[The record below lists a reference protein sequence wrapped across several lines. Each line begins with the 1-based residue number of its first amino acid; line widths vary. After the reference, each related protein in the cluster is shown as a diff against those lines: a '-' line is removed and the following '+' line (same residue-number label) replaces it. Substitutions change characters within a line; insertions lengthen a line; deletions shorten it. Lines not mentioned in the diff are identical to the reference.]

1 MESVDFEELIIKY
14 TYAKKMLETELEILI
29 SEFSRKHQYNPVEH
43 LKTRIKSKSSIE
55 AKLEKYGYK
64 VSIENAYK
72 YINDIIGIRIV
83 CPFLS
88 DVYDIVSVISNS
100 HNIEVIQ
107 KKDYISKPK
116 DTGYSSYHLIVNV
129 PIYLQNHVEYIKAE
143 IQIRTSAM
151 DFWAS
156 LDHKIQYKFSK
167 EIPEEVKKQM
177 YDYSIAIKELDRKML
192 TLNEIVNKYK

>member
-1 MESVDFEELIIKY
+1 MLDEKFEHIMDKY
-14 TYAKKMLETELEILI
+14 VYAKKMLETELEILI
-29 SEFSRKHQYNPVEH
+29 NEFYRKHKYNPVEH
-43 LKTRIKSKSSIE
+43 LKSRIKSEESIKK
-55 AKLEKYGYK
+55 KLIKNGHE
-64 VSIENAYK
+64 VNAENMYK

-83 CPFLS
+83 CSFIT

-100 HNIEVIQ
+100 HNIEILQ

-129 PIYLQNHVEYIKAE
+129 PIYLQNQVKYVKAE

-156 LDHKIQYKFSK
+156 LAHKMQYKFPN
-167 EIPEEVKKQM
+167 EIPEDVKKQM
-177 YDYSIAIKELDRKML
+177 YEYSLIVKELDKKML
-192 TLNEIVNKYK
+192 SLNEIVNKYK

>member
-1 MESVDFEELIIKY
+1 MEAVDFEELIVKY
-14 TYAKKMLETELEILI
+14 TYAKKMLETELDILM
-29 SEFSRKHQYNPVEH
+29 SEFSRKHQYTPVEH
-43 LKTRIKSKSSIE
+43 LKSRIKSKNSIE
-55 AKLEKYGYK
+55 AKLKKYGYK
-64 VSIENAYK
+64 ITTENAYK
-72 YINDIIGIRIV
+72 YVNDIIGVRIV
-83 CPFLS
+83 CSFLS

-100 HNIEVIQ
+100 HNIEIIQ

-116 DTGYSSYHLIVNV
+116 ETGYSSYHLIVNV

>member
-1 MESVDFEELIIKY
+1 MEDNAFEELIIKY

-43 LKTRIKSKSSIE
+43 LKSRIKSKSSIE

-83 CPFLS
+83 CSFLS

-100 HNIEVIQ
+100 HNIELIQ

-116 DTGYSSYHLIVNV
+116 DSGYSSYHLIVNV